1 MSDLLFRL
9 TDLHY
14 APDPERPVLCGVN
27 FDLCAGERVALTGAN
42 GAGKT
47 TLLHLMEG
55 LLTPD
60 KGTIWAFGKI
70 RERERDFR
78 EVRARA
84 GLLFQDSDDQLFCPT
99 VLEDVS
105 FGPLNLGKSAPE
117 ARAIAER
124 TLDKL
129 GLAGFEQRVT
139 YRLSGG
145 EKRLIALATVLA
157 MQPDIL
163 LLDEPGT
170 GLDADMEQ
178 RLSRILQD
186 LAHTMVIISHD
197 TAFLDRLCTRSV
209 KLQEGVLVPHSPTD
223 HSP

>member
-9 TDLHY
+9 TDIHY
-14 APDPERPVLCGVN
+14 APEPQRPVLCGVN
-27 FDLCAGERVALTGAN
+27 FDLHAGERVALTGPN

-55 LLTPD
+55 LLKPN
-60 KGTIWAFGKI
+60 KGEIRAFGKI
-70 RERERDFR
+70 RQSERDFR

-117 ARAIAER
+117 AQAIAEN
-124 TLDKL
+124 TLRKL
-129 GLAGFEQRVT
+129 GLNGFEQRIT

-145 EKRLIALATVLA
+145 EKRLVALATLLA
-157 MQPDIL
+157 MDPDIL
-163 LLDEPGT
+163 LLDEPSN
-170 GLDADMEQ
+170 GLDCDTHQ
-178 RLSRILQD
+178 HLSRILQE
-186 LAHTMVIISHD
+186 LPQTMVIISHD
-197 TAFLDRLCTRSV
+197 TAFLDQLTTRSV
-209 KLQEGVLVPHSPTD
+209 RLRGGILET
-223 HSP
+223 